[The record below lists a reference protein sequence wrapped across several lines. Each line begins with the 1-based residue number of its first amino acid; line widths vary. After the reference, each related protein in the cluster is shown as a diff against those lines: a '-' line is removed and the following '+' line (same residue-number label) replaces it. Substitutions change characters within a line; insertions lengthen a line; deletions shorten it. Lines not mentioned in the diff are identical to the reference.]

1 MSAQNKDTG
10 QAEPRASRPTLPK
23 GYGIPDEI
31 LPWSFARGRLDR
43 AQNYWICSVSAS
55 GKPHATPL
63 WGVWLDDRLYFEGSP
78 LTRWGRNITANPHMT
93 VHLEDANQAVIV
105 EGTVE
110 DVMDVGEELYK
121 RVTDVYAAKYNNYR
135 PEDHG
140 FFVFRP
146 QVAFGWRQFPQSAT
160 RWRFE

>member
-1 MSAQNKDTG
+1 MFGSGTAAVTACVFAFCAPGTTLALAEGAYFGTG
-10 QAEPRASRPTLPK
+10 VTLAEYA
-23 GYGIPDEI
+23 
-31 LPWSFARGRLDR
+31 
-43 AQNYWICSVSAS
+43 
-55 GKPHATPL
+55 
-63 WGVWLDDRLYFEGSP
+63 
-78 LTRWGRNITANPHMT
+78 RWGLNVVEFDQTGAPPAGADVVWVESPANPQMT
-93 VHLEDANQAVIV
+93 VHLEDGNQAVIV

-110 DVMDVGEELYK
+110 DVIDVGEELYK

-160 RWRFE
+160 RWRFDVG